1 MFKVMCAMYGLGFWY
16 GIKCIVDDRE
26 GEVFIELFCL
36 FLNLCSQ
43 VCKHCWPA
51 GDIACNSYFLTLV
64 DLTLILF
71 TIYSDFTQ
79 SFTLNDYQVDGGIG
93 TEIGNWTTMELDRTE
108 VLDTVAW

>member
-1 MFKVMCAMYGLGFWY
+1 MWWCWRAYSDGHVRSHNSG
-16 GIKCIVDDRE
+16 
-26 GEVFIELFCL
+26 
-36 FLNLCSQ
+36 SQ
-43 VCKHCWPA
+43 HW
-51 GDIACNSYFLTLV
+51 NSYFLTLV